1 MPPYLTHTETWEAV
15 WPLPLA
21 AVLIASSLYLIV
33 MLVARPDDKR
43 TLLLVLLA
51 FSMLGIVTGYL
62 TGLSREPAVGAV
74 LPAVLS
80 LIGGL
85 AAALIGRDNASM
97 AVVSIAVLAFSFSIL
112 ISTGWGVR
120 LRNIVE
126 EDKISKNYLMHR
138 AQIEAE
144 VRAFRKALLL
154 PEDDSYRNNK

>member
-1 MPPYLTHTETWEAV
+1 MPPYLTHAETWEAV

-21 AVLIASSLYLIV
+21 AVVIASLLYTIV
-33 MLVARPDDKR
+33 MLVARPEDKR
-43 TLLLVLLA
+43 GLLLVLLA

-80 LIGGL
+80 LFGGL
-85 AAALIGRDNASM
+85 AAALIGRDNASRM
-97 AVVSIAVLAFSFSIL
+97 VVSIAVLAFAFSIVL
-112 ISTGWGVR
+112 STGWGVR
-120 LRNIVE
+120 LRNIAE

-144 VRAFRKALLL
+144 VREFRRSLRL
-154 PEDDSYRNNK
+154 PEDNSYRSNQ